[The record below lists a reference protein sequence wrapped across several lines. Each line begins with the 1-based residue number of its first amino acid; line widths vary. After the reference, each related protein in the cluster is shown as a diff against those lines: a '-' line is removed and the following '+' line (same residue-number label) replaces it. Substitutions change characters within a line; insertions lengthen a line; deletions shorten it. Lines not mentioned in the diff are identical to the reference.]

1 MKMVNISELD
11 WFHAMVWSQSLG
23 ILECREGV
31 RYNDIRRALNKR
43 FIALRG
49 YLPWHKPELMPDL
62 GPKLN
67 RFCFDLAWDCY
78 EQIVR
83 GEIIFAI

>member
-1 MKMVNISELD
+1 MKLVNIDKLD
-11 WFHAMVWSQSLG
+11 WFHTMVWRNALG

-31 RYNDIRRALNKR
+31 RYNEIRSALNRR

-49 YLPWHKPELMPDL
+49 YLPWDRPELMPDL

-67 RFCFDLAWDCY
+67 KVYFDLSWDCY

-83 GEIIFAI
+83 GEIIFAY